1 VLDEVKGRQQDY
13 IDKIPE
19 KAKEASSNG
28 TILRL
33 PDVSIRIVGEGNETK
48 RDYKLINTIFSP
60 GLGDVLEEVYKSL
73 DLVEKKRK

>member
-1 VLDEVKGRQQDY
+1 MRF
-13 IDKIPE
+13 
-19 KAKEASSNG
+19 
-28 TILRL
+28 